1 MSRRARPLVQ
11 GFISL
16 GAAIGGVLGVIG
28 NGALAQHKPT
38 FAWRYSFYI
47 QFALGCVSTFILTF
61 FCTLTIIFLCPN
73 LSQVESLT
81 QARADNP
88 PALAIPARTSF
99 AETMHDL
106 DIFGIFL
113 LASGLATL
121 LVGLSI
127 GDNPFPWDSAKPIA
141 LMVVGFC
148 LLGAFAFWGGYSLS
162 S

>member
-1 MSRRARPLVQ
+1 MR
-11 GFISL
+11 
-16 GAAIGGVLGVIG
+16 
-28 NGALAQHKPT
+28 
-38 FAWRYSFYI
+38 FY
-47 QFALGCVSTFILTF
+47 FHSHV
-61 FCTLTIIFLCPN
+61 FLYANYHFP

-148 LLGAFAFWGGYSLS
+148 LLGAFTFWGKYPLS
-162 S
+162 SWAETRI